1 MTIFFRRF
9 YVFDVSIFFL
19 FSMQSFIQGGSLS
32 SNVTSLLGTKL
43 EKILITVSLHIE
55 TSLSIVLL
63 LNRAFQFTDSI
74 DFLILLL
81 FAVLESQ
88 TGRSYRGE
96 YSMLRLSLQCAI
108 LGWRSVFKVECV
120 LQLTSNLG

>member
-43 EKILITVSLHIE
+43 DKLLILVSLRIE
-55 TSLSIVLL
+55 TRLLKVLL
-63 LNRAFQFTDSI
+63 LTKVFLFTD
-74 DFLILLL
+74 
-81 FAVLESQ
+81 
-88 TGRSYRGE
+88 
-96 YSMLRLSLQCAI
+96 
-108 LGWRSVFKVECV
+108 
-120 LQLTSNLG
+120 